1 MEYERLA
8 FDAAL
13 RALDKQEALLDELR
27 GRTGALMAASALAA
41 SFLGAEALEDPAPGL
56 AAVALL
62 AFVASVGASV
72 FILVPRRDRF
82 TFSISGPG
90 LYEGL
95 YEIRDDLSE
104 VYRHLAYDL
113 LGFWEANDGRLKPLF
128 RAYRVGAG
136 ALVVEILALIASR
149 QRYDLLSGM
158 RLHADSAKASATS
171 SADARSRPARN
182 PRWQRRSAHLV
193 AAQSTE
199 ITLRRSSRTRG

>member
-1 MEYERLA
+1 
-8 FDAAL
+8 
-13 RALDKQEALLDELR
+13 
-27 GRTGALMAASALAA
+27 MAASGLAA
-41 SFLGAEALEDPAPGL
+41 SFLGAEAFKDPAPGL

-136 ALVVEILALIASR
+136 ALVVEILALIG
-149 QRYDLLSGM
+149 LVSG
-158 RLHADSAKASATS
+158 T
-171 SADARSRPARN
+171 
-182 PRWQRRSAHLV
+182 
-193 AAQSTE
+193 
-199 ITLRRSSRTRG
+199 IF

>member
-27 GRTGALMAASALAA
+27 GRTGALMAASALA
-41 SFLGAEALEDPAPGL
+41 
-56 AAVALL
+56 
-62 AFVASVGASV
+62 ASV

-136 ALVVEILALIASR
+136 ALVVEILALIA
-149 QRYDLLSGM
+149 LVSG
-158 RLHADSAKASATS
+158 T
-171 SADARSRPARN
+171 
-182 PRWQRRSAHLV
+182 
-193 AAQSTE
+193 
-199 ITLRRSSRTRG
+199 IF